1 MKKQNNN
8 SQFRPPLIMTIVAV
22 CLVVYVSFWI
32 YSMVKDYGWFGG
44 YEAGMTLNEMEAVP
58 SGWFKRSVKRS
69 IKEHSENTP
78 QNEEDAESFIIVP
91 TIEHISHKWN
101 VDGCYE
107 FDSDMVVNWIELRY
121 IYFKVP
127 TPEECGEQTADILS
141 EFVKERGLDAA
152 KAVSFTDYKKAYEY
166 LQQRQLLRMMPSS
179 PPNMLPLAPS
189 NQTGNLS
196 EEKKPDFFALY
207 YWEHDGKRTSFSAV
221 RNLSGSDTPEFI
233 LFFTEAVSAAS
244 ENSQNTN
251 QNMVPSESA
260 ETEPEPTTASLR
272 DLPSARFS
280 LSESFYDGSTLILA
294 YDPQNMIYPVEFGY
308 SPDDIENLN
317 YMGRW
322 YINTGWQ
329 DIIFPEDYEHIE
341 KILREEEQCGFVL
354 RYIYL
359 GDHVRLTDGTD
370 LGPWAELNDAGTVVR
385 KWSEEASALPN
396 EAKGRDALDL
406 VLTIREVLVYHYK
419 DGENYYYGSESL
431 GEKTVTVTVGR
442 FVSENGHVQGPD
454 ELSGAAAIRQ
464 YYLEKAEKD
473 TTHDY
478 SHMDLST
485 LDGLA
490 SGTIG
495 NVVDTDE
502 LSIDVM
508 GAVISR
514 NAAEIILRITAK
526 QLDTLV
532 YDNGIPPLSNY
543 RFRDETA
550 LFGRQ
555 TFGEKAYSVDHWYTY
570 SQSEGRLAGNQC
582 ELHYFIRYPEP
593 LETDNL
599 IIPLTD
605 FGYYK
610 TAAEFVPVYENTWQV
625 SIANDALSDSSRM
638 IGGEREITVGDYR
651 MSVEDITVSPL
662 MCSFR
667 LVCLEDEA
675 VTGENMSSMINAC
688 FSEKDRFF
696 LTLADG
702 TILDG
707 TQLDIGGSVVQQYPL
722 IFTWTL
728 PYPGP
733 LNVDTVS
740 AVTIFDWTIPFR

>member
-8 SQFRPPLIMTIVAV
+8 SHFRPSLIMTIVAV
-22 CLVVYVSFWI
+22 CLLVSVSFGI

-58 SGWFKRSVKRS
+58 SGWFKRSVKTS
-69 IKEHSENTP
+69 IKEHSQNTT
-78 QNEEDAESFIIVP
+78 QNEDNDESFVVVP
-91 TIEHISHKWN
+91 PIEHVSRKWN

-107 FDSDMVVNWIELRY
+107 FDSDMVVTWIELRY
-121 IYFKVP
+121 IYFEVP
-127 TPEECGEQTADILS
+127 TPEECGDQTAVIFS
-141 EFVKERGLDAA
+141 EFAKERSLDVAG
-152 KAVSFTDYKKAYEY
+152 AVSFTDYEKAYEY
-166 LQQRQLLRMMPSS
+166 LQQRQLLRMMPSP
-179 PPNMLPLAPS
+179 PPNMMPLALSNQPS
-189 NQTGNLS
+189 NLS
-196 EEKKPDFFALY
+196 NSKKPDFFALY

-221 RNLSGSDTPEFI
+221 RSLDESDTPNFI
-233 LFFTEAVSAAS
+233 LFFTEAVTAAS
-244 ENSQNTN
+244 ENSQ
-251 QNMVPSESA
+251 
-260 ETEPEPTTASLR
+260 
-272 DLPSARFS
+272 
-280 LSESFYDGSTLILA
+280 
-294 YDPQNMIYPVEFGY
+294 
-308 SPDDIENLN
+308 
-317 YMGRW
+317 
-322 YINTGWQ
+322 
-329 DIIFPEDYEHIE
+329 
-341 KILREEEQCGFVL
+341 
-354 RYIYL
+354 
-359 GDHVRLTDGTD
+359 
-370 LGPWAELNDAGTVVR
+370 
-385 KWSEEASALPN
+385 
-396 EAKGRDALDL
+396 
-406 VLTIREVLVYHYK
+406 
-419 DGENYYYGSESL
+419 
-431 GEKTVTVTVGR
+431 
-442 FVSENGHVQGPD
+442 VQGPD
-454 ELSGAAAIRQ
+454 EPSGAAAIRQ
-464 YYLEKAEKD
+464 YYSQKAEKD
-473 TTHDY
+473 TAHDY
-478 SHMDLST
+478 SHMDLDT

-514 NAAEIILRITAK
+514 NAAEIVLRITAK

-543 RFRDETA
+543 RFSDETA

-555 TFGEKAYSVDHWYTY
+555 TFGEKTYSADHWYTY
-570 SQSEGRLAGNQC
+570 SQSDGRLAGNQC

-707 TQLDIGGSVVQQYPL
+707 TQLDISGSVVQQYPL
-722 IFTWTL
+722 VFTWTL
-728 PYPGP
+728 SYPGP

-740 AVTIFDWTIPFR
+740 AVTIFDCTIPFR

>member
-8 SQFRPPLIMTIVAV
+8 SHFRPSLIMTIVAV
-22 CLVVYVSFWI
+22 CLLVSASFGI

-58 SGWFKRSVKRS
+58 SGWFKRSVKTS
-69 IKEHSENTP
+69 IKEHSQNTP
-78 QNEEDAESFIIVP
+78 QNEDNDESFVVVP
-91 TIEHISHKWN
+91 PIEHVSRKWN

-107 FDSDMVVNWIELRY
+107 FDSDMVVTWIELRY
-121 IYFKVP
+121 IYFEVP
-127 TPEECGEQTADILS
+127 TPEECGDQTAVIFS
-141 EFVKERGLDAA
+141 EFAKERSLDVAG
-152 KAVSFTDYKKAYEY
+152 AVSFADYEKAYEH
-166 LQQRQLLRMMPSS
+166 LQQRQLLRMMPSP
-179 PPNMLPLAPS
+179 PPNMMPLAPS
-189 NQTGNLS
+189 NQPDSLLDDNNKT
-196 EEKKPDFFALY
+196 DFFALY

-221 RNLSGSDTPEFI
+221 RSLDESDTPNFI
-233 LFFTEAVSAAS
+233 LFFTEAVTAAS
-244 ENSQNTN
+244 ENSQ
-251 QNMVPSESA
+251 
-260 ETEPEPTTASLR
+260 
-272 DLPSARFS
+272 
-280 LSESFYDGSTLILA
+280 
-294 YDPQNMIYPVEFGY
+294 
-308 SPDDIENLN
+308 
-317 YMGRW
+317 
-322 YINTGWQ
+322 
-329 DIIFPEDYEHIE
+329 
-341 KILREEEQCGFVL
+341 
-354 RYIYL
+354 
-359 GDHVRLTDGTD
+359 
-370 LGPWAELNDAGTVVR
+370 
-385 KWSEEASALPN
+385 
-396 EAKGRDALDL
+396 
-406 VLTIREVLVYHYK
+406 
-419 DGENYYYGSESL
+419 
-431 GEKTVTVTVGR
+431 
-442 FVSENGHVQGPD
+442 VQGPD
-454 ELSGAAAIRQ
+454 EPSGAAAIRQ
-464 YYLEKAEKD
+464 YYSQKAEKD
-473 TTHDY
+473 TAHDY
-478 SHMDLST
+478 SHMDLDT

-514 NAAEIILRITAK
+514 NAAEIVLRITAK

-543 RFRDETA
+543 RFSDETA

-555 TFGEKAYSVDHWYTY
+555 TFGEKTYSADHWYTY
-570 SQSEGRLAGNQC
+570 SQSDGRLAGNQC

-740 AVTIFDWTIPFR
+740 AVTIFDCTIPLR